1 MELTYYIN
9 KLYNFI
15 INLEWD
21 YYEINKYFIN
31 EKLNN

>member
-1 MELTYYIN
+1 MELLYYIN
-9 KLYNFI
+9 KIYDYIVNI
-15 INLEWD
+15 DWD

>member
-1 MELTYYIN
+1 MELTHYFN

-15 INLEWD
+15 VSLEWD